1 MENEIEEHI
10 SILANEGVAGGRIF
24 SKKVLFAVNRYIDL
38 KNESNALGN
47 FLDEY
52 RILCEKHGCYVF
64 SHEDIHVRFLD
75 FNEKFNLYRSEK
87 GD

>member
-52 RILCEKHGCYVF
+52 RILC
-64 SHEDIHVRFLD
+64 
-75 FNEKFNLYRSEK
+75 
-87 GD
+87 